1 MDKKDLLKATE
12 AIKKEIEDGKLT
24 NLLIIG
30 SNTDGSITTQIV
42 SAGVEAI
49 GLADLL
55 KDKVHKQIVSQ
66 SNKQDFIKMLNALV
80 GK

>member
-12 AIKKEIEDGKLT
+12 VIKKEIEDGKLT

-30 SNTDGSITTQIV
+30 SNTDGSITTQLV

>member
-12 AIKKEIEDGKLT
+12 VIKKEIEDGKLT

-30 SNTDGSITTQIV
+30 SNTDGSITTQMV

>member
-12 AIKKEIEDGKLT
+12 VIKKEIEDGKLT

-30 SNTDGSITTQIV
+30 SNTDGSITTQVV

>member
-12 AIKKEIEDGKLT
+12 VIKKEIEDGKLT

-30 SNTDGSITTQIV
+30 GNTDDSITTQVV
-42 SAGVEAI
+42 STGIEAI

-55 KDKVHKQIVSQ
+55 KDKVHEQIVSQ